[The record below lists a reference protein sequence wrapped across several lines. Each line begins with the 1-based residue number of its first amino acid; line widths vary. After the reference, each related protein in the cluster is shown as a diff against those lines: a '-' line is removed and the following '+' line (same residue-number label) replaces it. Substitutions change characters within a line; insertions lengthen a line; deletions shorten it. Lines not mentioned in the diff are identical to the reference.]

1 MIYRTC
7 VEAADFHPDTK
18 SFFAN
23 ADVLVTGGGGFIG
36 SHVVEQLL
44 GLGARPVSVSRNGSP
59 GHLGTLAASIDITTC
74 DLTRRQ
80 DTETLLSS
88 RPVDVVMHLAADIG
102 GLSYNIAYSASI
114 FDRNMRMAMNI
125 LDAARRSNIARILL
139 CSSACVYPRFCSV
152 PTPEEEGFDGEPEP
166 SNAGYGWSKRMMEF
180 LGRQYHE
187 GFGLSV
193 AIARPYNAYGPRDE
207 FDPSRSHVI
216 PALICKAFLSE
227 SDEFEVWG
235 DGSASRSF
243 VYVDDFARGLIE
255 TAARYAE
262 ADAINIGTEEE
273 IPTGELARL
282 IGDLV
287 GERRGKVLRP
297 AFDPSQP
304 SGQPRRNCSTVKARE
319 KIGFEAK
326 VSLANG
332 LSRTIEWYEDHE
344 HRADNP
350 G

>member
-1 MIYRTC
+1 MTYCTR

-18 SFFAN
+18 NFFTD

-44 GLGARPVSVSRNGSP
+44 KLGARPVIVSRTGSP
-59 GHLGTLAASIDITTC
+59 GYLDALQDSIDVATC

-80 DTETLLSS
+80 DTERLIST
-88 RPVDVVMHLAADIG
+88 RTVDVVMHLAADIG
-102 GLSYNIAYSASI
+102 GLSYNMAHSASI

-125 LDAARRSNIARILL
+125 LDAARRSNVARTLL

-166 SNAGYGWSKRMMEF
+166 TNSGYGWSKRMVEF
-180 LGRQYHE
+180 LGKQYHE
-187 GFGLSV
+187 EFGLSI

-207 FDPSRSHVI
+207 FDPERSHVI
-216 PALICKAFLSE
+216 PALIRKAYLAE

-235 DGSASRSF
+235 NGSASRSF
-243 VYVDDFARGLIE
+243 VYADDFARGLIE
-255 TAARYAE
+255 TTARYAE

-273 IPTGELARL
+273 ITSGDLARL

-287 GERRGKVLRP
+287 GERRGRELRP
-297 AFDPSQP
+297 AFDPSKP

-319 KIGFEAK
+319 KIGFEAN
-326 VSLANG
+326 VTLANG
-332 LSRTIEWYEDHE
+332 LSQTIEWYENHE